1 MIFMRLILSVPAEAV
16 YPTTM
21 YGKQTDVAFLPS
33 VVLQMDPLG
42 KAMTAFAAALD
53 VPVNRLQFTFDG
65 DPISPKQTPNDLEMD
80 HDDIV
85 DARLLS

>member
-1 MIFMRLILSVPAEAV
+1 
-16 YPTTM
+16 
-21 YGKQTDVAFLPS
+21 
-33 VVLQMDPLG
+33 MDSLG

-65 DPISPKQTPNDLEMD
+65 DPISPQQTPNDLEMD